1 MKISAHTQIRFS
13 NNISFLDK
21 LLFTKHIGIMLKSG
35 IPIAEAVDTIW
46 DQSSNTYF
54 RSILVQIKKDLENGE
69 TLEKALSKY
78 PKIFDSLYLNLIRIG
93 EESGNLEEN
102 LSYLTKQL
110 EKEHEFRQKIIAASM
125 YPSIVLA
132 TAVIVGG
139 GVSFFIL
146 PKLIDLFKSL
156 DTNLPLATKI
166 LLAVATFSKNYGVF
180 VIAGLIALFVL
191 FRISLKNKSFKYLWD
206 KFVLAMPV
214 IGKLVQGVQL
224 TFICRNL
231 GTMLKSGL
239 PIVKAMKAQEI
250 STANL
255 VYREYISKLTESIEN
270 GKSLKEILDEG
281 RFKYIPKI
289 AVKMIGVGE
298 KTGKLDESLLYLGDF
313 FEDSVDDASKNFSN
327 ILEPL
332 LLLVIGMV
340 VAFVALAIISPIY
353 QFTGSV
359 KR

>member
-1 MKISAHTQIRFS
+1 
-13 NNISFLDK
+13 
-21 LLFTKHIGIMLKSG
+21 MLKSG
-35 IPIAEAVDTIW
+35 IPIAEAIDTIK
-46 DQSSNTYF
+46 DQSNNYYF
-54 RSILVQIKKDLENGE
+54 RSVLVQIIKDLENGE
-69 TLEKALSKY
+69 MLEKALCKY
-78 PKIFDSLYLNLIRIG
+78 PKIFDSLYLNLIKIG

-102 LSYLTKQL
+102 LTYLTKQL
-110 EKEHEFRQKIIAASM
+110 EKEHEFRQKVIAASL

-139 GVSFFIL
+139 GISFFVL

-156 DTNLPLATKI
+156 DTNLPLTTKI
-166 LLAVATFSKNYGVF
+166 LLALATFSKNYGIYVL
-180 VIAGLIALFVL
+180 IGLIALFIL
-191 FRISLKNKSFKYLWD
+191 FRFSLRYKNFKYFWD
-206 KFVLAMPV
+206 KMVLATPL
-214 IGKLVQGVQL
+214 IGKLVQGVQM
-224 TFICRNL
+224 TFICRNI

-255 VYREYISKLTESIEN
+255 VYREYIGKLSENIEK
-270 GKSLKEILDEG
+270 GKSIKEILGDG
-281 RFKYIPKI
+281 KFKYMPKI

-298 KTGKLDESLLYLGDF
+298 KTGKLDESFLYLGDF

-327 ILEPL
+327 VLEPIL
-332 LLLVIGMV
+332 LLGIGIV

-359 KR
+359 RR